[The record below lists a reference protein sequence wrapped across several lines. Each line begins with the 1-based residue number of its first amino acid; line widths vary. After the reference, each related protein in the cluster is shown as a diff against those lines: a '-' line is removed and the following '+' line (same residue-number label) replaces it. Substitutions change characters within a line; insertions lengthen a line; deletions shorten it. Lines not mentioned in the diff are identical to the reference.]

1 MRVEYKND
9 RLQQCCESHVE
20 MTRIY
25 GVLCAKVLQRRLTDL
40 HAADNLGIFALNIP
54 PHYCHPLHGKRAGQ
68 YAMRLYDKYRLIFVP
83 DHDPVP
89 QHPHG
94 GIDTTHVTAIRIIE
108 VSEHYD

>member
-1 MRVEYKND
+1 MRVTYKTD
-9 RLQQCCESHVE
+9 RLQQQCESSVD

-25 GVLCAKVLQRRLTDL
+25 GVLCAKALQRRLNAL
-40 HAADNLGIFALNIP
+40 SAADNLSVFALNTP
-54 PHYCHPLHGKRAGQ
+54 PHYCHPLRGKRAGQ